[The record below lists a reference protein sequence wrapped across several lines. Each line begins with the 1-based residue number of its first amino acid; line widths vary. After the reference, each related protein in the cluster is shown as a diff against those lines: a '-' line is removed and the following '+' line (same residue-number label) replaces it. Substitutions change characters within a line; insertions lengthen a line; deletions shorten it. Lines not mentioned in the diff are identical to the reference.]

1 MQETVSFHNSTT
13 DNEASSA
20 VSVQLCLSHLGL
32 ELLHQILHLYKDR
45 DFLSVS
51 RLLVV
56 EYMCLIKEHVFAI
69 AKHYM
74 NCMLLKSL

>member
-1 MQETVSFHNSTT
+1 MQKAVSFHNSTT
-13 DNEASSA
+13 DDKASSA
-20 VSVQLCLSHLGL
+20 VPVQLCLSHLSL

-45 DFLSVS
+45 DFISVS

-56 EYMCLIKEHVFAI
+56 EYMCLIEGHRFAI

>member
-1 MQETVSFHNSTT
+1 MQAVSFHNSTT
-13 DNEASSA
+13 DNKASRA
-20 VSVQLCLSHLGL
+20 VSVQLCLSSLGL
-32 ELLHQILHLYKDR
+32 ELLHQILHLHEDR

-56 EYMCLIKEHVFAI
+56 EYMCLIEGHVFAI

>member
-1 MQETVSFHNSTT
+1 MQEAVSFHNSTT
-13 DNEASSA
+13 YNEASSA

-32 ELLHQILHLYKDR
+32 ELLHQILHLYEDR

-51 RLLVV
+51 RLLAV
-56 EYMCLIKEHVFAI
+56 EYMCLIEGHVFAI

>member
-1 MQETVSFHNSTT
+1 MQEAVSFHNSTA
-13 DNEASSA
+13 DDKAPS
-20 VSVQLCLSHLGL
+20 VISVQLCLSHLGL
-32 ELLHQILHLYKDR
+32 ELLHQILHWYEDR

-56 EYMCLIKEHVFAI
+56 EYMCLIEGHVFAI